1 MPVARVAALML
12 LVAIVGVGL
21 APVPARADGDPA
33 SDVLLGQDVFLPY
46 SAISPSARRRLYAV
60 TSAARHAGYPVK
72 IALIGA
78 STDLGVVPSLFGKP
92 GTYARFLSTEV
103 AGVVNGPVLVVM
115 PGGFGLAAE
124 GKPLSVSALRG
135 LAIAPGTDGLAAA
148 GVAATRRLAA
158 AAGDPFPA
166 TASPS
171 TASLGAS
178 SETISHARTAI
189 LALTSLASAAIA
201 AALLA
206 RSRRRLR
213 SR

>member
-1 MPVARVAALML
+1 MAVAGLAALML
-12 LVAIVGVGL
+12 LVAIAGVGL
-21 APVPARADGDPA
+21 TPVPARADGDPA

-46 SAISPSARRRLYAV
+46 SAISASAQRRLYAV
-60 TSAARHAGYPVK
+60 TDAARQAGYPVR

-78 STDLGVVPSLFGKP
+78 RTDLGVVPSLFGKP

-115 PGGFGLAAE
+115 PGGFGLAVQ

-135 LAIAPGTDGLAAA
+135 VAIAPGTDGLAAA
-148 GVAATRRLAA
+148 GVAATGLLAA
-158 AAGDPFPA
+158 AAGHPLPA

-171 TASLGAS
+171 TVSPGAS
-178 SETISHARTAI
+178 PETIGHARTAI
-189 LALTSLASAAIA
+189 LALAALASAAIA